1 MTMYKKSKIDPDT
14 GKEFPVIIK
23 YKDDKGNLLEK
34 FLYIPTDPANSD
46 YLEYLEWVAE
56 GNTPDPAD

>member
-23 YKDDKGNLLEK
+23 YKDNNDELLEK

-46 YLEYLEWVAE
+46 YLKYLEWVEA
-56 GNTPDPAD
+56 GNTADPAD

>member
-23 YKDDKGNLLEK
+23 YKDDDGNLLEK

-46 YLEYLEWVAE
+46 YLEYLEWVEE
-56 GNTPDPAD
+56 GNTADPAD

>member
-1 MTMYKKSKIDPDT
+1 MYKKSKIDPDT

-23 YKDDKGNLLEK
+23 YKDDDGNLLEK

-46 YLEYLEWVAE
+46 YLEYLKWVEE